1 MQSVGGN
8 RAKGRMDF
16 PHTDMK
22 QTAGAAG
29 FAWGWG
35 DGVKNL
41 VFGQNPLNTL
51 IKHPVGMLSM

>member
-22 QTAGAAG
+22 QAAGAAG

-35 DGVKNL
+35 DGVKNS